1 MQSGLTIVE
10 LAQRVQA
17 KAESN
22 RDFVLDTRDMSMN
35 EDASLKLVLP
45 DVNSVVVGVAGE
57 RTIPV
62 TEHAHDQIGA
72 RLKIP
77 AVYYDRMRKDH
88 PALLAQNVNH
98 LFRAEP
104 ERRMVRT
111 GEGGVRAFLSD
122 RYRRLDDIQVMR
134 DAVLPILGE
143 SEDLTVVSS
152 QVTEKRLYLKV
163 ASRTVKGEIKVGD
176 EVMAGFIL
184 SNSEIGMGALSV
196 APFITRLV
204 CMNGAKVDTLGKRKL
219 HVGRQ
224 VEEDGELFS
233 DQTLK
238 ADDHAFML
246 KVRDMVRL
254 AVDQKQFDIV
264 VNRMKDSMAVTL
276 PHEKPADAIVELG
289 KIGMLREGEVD
300 LVAQIL
306 LMNAHR
312 DGLSQFGVAQAIT
325 QVAGTDAVSYDRS
338 TELES
343 LGGTILLMQG
353 RDFER
358 IVRAA

>member
-1 MQSGLTIVE
+1 MQKGLDLVA

-17 KAESN
+17 QAQAN
-22 RDFVLDTRDMSMN
+22 RDFVVDTREVRMN
-35 EDASLKLVLP
+35 NDATLSIPSAEQIITGQLP
-45 DVNSVVVGVAGE
+45 
-57 RTIPV
+57 I

-77 AVYYDRMRKDH
+77 ATYYDRLRKDH
-88 PALLAQNVNH
+88 PALLAQNVNA
-98 LFRAEP
+98 LFTAEP

-111 GEGGVRAFLSD
+111 SESGVRAFLSD
-122 RYRRLDDIQVMR
+122 RYRRLDNLEVMQN
-134 DAVLPILGE
+134 AVLPILGDDPNL
-143 SEDLTVVSS
+143 SVVSS
-152 QVTEKRLYLKV
+152 QVTEKKLYLKI

-176 EVMAGFIL
+176 EIMAGFIL
-184 SNSEIGMGALSV
+184 SNSEIGSGALSV

-204 CMNGAKVDTLGKRKL
+204 CMNGAKVDSLGKRKF

-233 DQTLK
+233 DNTLK

-246 KVRDMVRL
+246 KVRDMVRI

-264 VNRMKDSMAVTL
+264 VERMQLSMAVTL
-276 PHEKPADAIVELG
+276 PHEKPADAIMELG
-289 KIGMLREGEVD
+289 KAGHLREGEVD
-300 LVAQIL
+300 LVAQVL
-306 LMNAHR
+306 LMNSHR

-325 QVAGTDAVSYDRS
+325 QVAGTDAVSYDRA

-343 LGGTILLMQG
+343 LGGNILLMPG